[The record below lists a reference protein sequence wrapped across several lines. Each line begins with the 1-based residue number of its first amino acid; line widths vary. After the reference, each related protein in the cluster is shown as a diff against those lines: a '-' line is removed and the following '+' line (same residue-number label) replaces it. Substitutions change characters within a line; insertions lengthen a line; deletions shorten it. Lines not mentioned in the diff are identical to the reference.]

1 MVSSRCCFNAY
12 DRYGHTEQALRTH
25 RAITTC
31 AIPLHRASATY
42 IPSKHYVCNSFAPRK
57 RYGHTEQA
65 LTCHC
70 IYVRLSTFLTAYRH
84 HTSARPAGINL
95 SQIGVQGRLV
105 FCGFRPAACNP
116 KTPSD
121 CSRGSQ
127 VRAAP
132 RHPGNRSAL
141 AEPAGPSTDPCSP
154 PPFAPQPTAKRPLS
168 ASEDVSPPLLAT
180 PPPFR

>member
-1 MVSSRCCFNAY
+1 MVSSRCCFNAN

-105 FCGFRPAACNP
+105 FCGFTPAALNP

-141 AEPAGPSTDPCSP
+141 AEPVGCSTPHAAHLLSP
-154 PPFAPQPTAKRPLS
+154 PQPPQRGPCRPAKTCRRHCWQPFCS
-168 ASEDVSPPLLAT
+168 
-180 PPPFR
+180 